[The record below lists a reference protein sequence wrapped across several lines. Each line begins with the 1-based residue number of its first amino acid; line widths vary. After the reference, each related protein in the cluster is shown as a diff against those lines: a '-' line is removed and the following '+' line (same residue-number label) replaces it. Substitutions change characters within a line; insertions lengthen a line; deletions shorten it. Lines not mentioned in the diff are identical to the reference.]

1 MADFLIIDDNQK
13 WTDTTTSKKQGSII
27 DKINTFFLS
36 LQKIKVKEKAVFYR
50 LLSTMTNSWMGVMKS
65 VAVLEAQEKNKT
77 FKATLQAIW
86 AELSNGKNL
95 SDCLEMF
102 PANFEDAEVWMVR
115 AGEKTGKLNESLR
128 DLADQVEKI
137 DSISGKL
144 KSAMMYPAFIM
155 LVVMWVVFILMTMV
169 VPKLLEIFGDPSEL
183 PDSTRMLMAVSEFFQ
198 AYWFLMLFSVI
209 VLFVVIS
216 IWKKTPDGHYM
227 FDNFM
232 LRVPVFWQITRKIVL
247 SKFARI
253 LSGLVG
259 SGISIVE
266 SLRITAE
273 AVGNEVYKQR
283 ILLLA
288 EDVSGGIKIY
298 ESLDSDKLFP
308 DMMVQMIQVG
318 EETAKVEETVAKVAD
333 FYDEQVDNTVS
344 MINKLLEPFIIITL
358 AIIVWVIALWVME
371 PIMGIAD
378 SVWK

>member
-1 MADFLIIDDNQK
+1 MADFLIIDDNKK
-13 WTDTTTSKKQGSII
+13 WIQTEKKNNISFSQQ
-27 DKINTFFLS
+27 INDFLLS

-50 LLSTMTNSWMGVMKS
+50 LLSTMTNSGMWVMKS
-65 VAVLEAQEKNKT
+65 VAVLQSQEKNKI
-77 FKATLQAIW
+77 FKSTLEAISR
-86 AELSNGKNL
+86 ELSNGKNL

-102 PANFEDAEVWMVR
+102 PNHFADSEVGMVR

-155 LVVMWVVFILMTMV
+155 LVVMGVVFILMTMV
-169 VPKLLEIFGDPSEL
+169 VPKLLEIFGDPNEL
-183 PDSTRMLMAVSEFFQ
+183 PASTRTLMTVSQFFQ
-198 AYWFLMLFSVI
+198 NFWFVMVFWIIVIFSI
-209 VLFVVIS
+209 IT
-216 IWKKTPDGHYM
+216 IWKKTPDGKYM

-232 LRVPVFWQITRKIVL
+232 LRVPIFWGITRKIVL
-247 SKFARI
+247 SKFSRI
-253 LSGLVG
+253 LSGLVS

-266 SLRITAE
+266 SLRITAD

-288 EDVSGGIKIY
+288 EDVSGGIKIF
-298 ESLDSDKLFP
+298 ESLDSDTLFP
-308 DMMVQMIQVG
+308 NMMVQMIQVG
-318 EETAKVEETVAKVAD
+318 EETAKLEETVSKVAD

-358 AIIVWVIALWVME
+358 AVIVWVIALWVME

-378 SVWK
+378 SVSA

>member
-358 AIIVWVIALWVME
+358 AVIVWVIALWVME

>member
-13 WTDTTTSKKQGSII
+13 GTDTTTSKKQGSII

-50 LLSTMTNSWMGVMKS
+50 LLSTMTNSGMGVMKS

-77 FKATLQAIW
+77 FKATLQAIG

-102 PANFEDAEVWMVR
+102 PANFEDAEVGMVR

-155 LVVMWVVFILMTMV
+155 LVVMGVVFILMTMV

-232 LRVPVFWQITRKIVL
+232 LRVPVFGQITRKIVL

-358 AIIVWVIALWVME
+358 AIIVGVIALGVME

-378 SVWK
+378 SVGK